1 MVLQINF
8 QMTVVMV
15 SKADVDNLTLCN
27 IFLVAE

>member
-8 QMTVVMV
+8 LMTVVMV
-15 SKADVDNLTLCN
+15 SKADVDSLTLCN